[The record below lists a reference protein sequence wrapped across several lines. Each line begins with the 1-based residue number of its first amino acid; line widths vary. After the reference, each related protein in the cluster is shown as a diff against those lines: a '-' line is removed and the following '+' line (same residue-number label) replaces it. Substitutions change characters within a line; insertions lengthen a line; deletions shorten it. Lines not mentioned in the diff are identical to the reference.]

1 MEWCLCVCVFVWVL
15 CLCSEMYFLFVSVR
29 ASLESV
35 QESASKLAPSPW
47 VCQTVSLRP
56 IWRSAAIA
64 LAQVCCYSQLEHDK
78 TVIRVKTHASVDPSV
93 HDSLEVSASQKPVV
107 QRGFSLPAWIRPG
120 LVVFVLEPG

>member
-1 MEWCLCVCVFVWVL
+1 MC
-15 CLCSEMYFLFVSVR
+15 FLFVSVR

-35 QESASKLAPSPW
+35 QESASKLALSLW
-47 VCQTVSLRP
+47 VCQTISLRP

-64 LAQVCCYSQLEHDK
+64 LAEVCRYSQLEHDRA
-78 TVIRVKTHASVDPSV
+78 VIQLKTHASVDPSV

-107 QRGFSLPAWIRPG
+107 QRVFSLPAWIRPD